1 MIRRTSDTTILV
13 VYVLTGRMAE
23 LTILPR
29 LWVFRAYH
37 TFHWDGIYNMVSV
50 KGAKDPVNVCFSE
63 GSAIGSGGFI
73 CHLQTM
79 DAVMSDRAYRMVKA
93 STNLDI

>member
-1 MIRRTSDTTILV
+1 VGYSGV
-13 VYVLTGRMAE
+13 C
-23 LTILPR
+23 
-29 LWVFRAYH
+29 H
-37 TFHWDGIYNMVSV
+37 TFDWEGLYHIVSV
-50 KGAKDPVNVCFSE
+50 KGAKDPVNVCSSE

-73 CHLQTM
+73 CHLQIV